1 VQFILLKKLVLEK
14 NNVYTV
20 QESDGEVDT
29 YVPQAHRMNQF
40 MSVILNTA
48 TTTLIRT
55 TTSTGIGWARDFL
68 TKVNNGS
75 AILSLFRFIVLCTV
89 SLMDGPIQIQVG
101 LSYCQIAVS
110 KLQYLSN
117 K

>member
-40 MSVILNTA
+40 MLVILNTA

-55 TTSTGIGWARDFL
+55 TTSTAAADPRGAG
-68 TKVNNGS
+68 GS
-75 AILSLFRFIVLCTV
+75 
-89 SLMDGPIQIQVG
+89 GP
-101 LSYCQIAVS
+101 LIA
-110 KLQYLSN
+110 
-117 K
+117 